1 MKDSIANLSEDYFK
15 KNTIIE
21 FQENRD
27 NAILNSFLP
36 IKSTLILS
44 LPNSLIALLLFFD
57 DQFEPV

>member
-57 DQFEPV
+57 DQFETV

>member
-36 IKSTLILS
+36 IKFTLILS